1 MTKSDLLNSIT
12 MKLKNHF
19 LINIVIGILV
29 FNLSFILPVKA
40 QLPFLPQ
47 INLRTFNL
55 NQNPDNAIAS
65 ACVRLDG
72 NCLFKI
78 TDRQVSLPLRISQ
91 TEQIIEDIRD
101 IYLRNPNARLDTRTQ
116 KEGNFQNIYISVGDK
131 EMLVL
136 SLSDRDVTYGGIQLN
151 YQAEQKAA
159 AIKAGLEKAKLE
171 RQQPYLINQAKIAA
185 SILVVSILSN
195 FLLSRWQKRYQ
206 QAKQN
211 LSVETNS
218 VSLPVST
225 QQEKKHSFNVKEV
238 QLRIFQLLKIGI
250 WLGALLLILGLFPY
264 TRATQLWSITILRI
278 PLRLFIIIWVTYI
291 LIRLSYAL
299 IAKLNS
305 TFTNTY
311 VLSREANRRIQLRV
325 TTISYLLR
333 GIVATIWSGV
343 AILAALMVIGIDVAP
358 LLAGAGILGLAFS
371 FASQNLIK
379 DALNGFFIIIEDQY
393 AVGDVITVG
402 AVSGSVERLNLRI
415 TQLRDAEGRLITI
428 PNSSIQTVAN
438 HSNGWSRS
446 DIKIPI
452 AYSSDIDKA
461 IKIIQEVGEIISQE
475 AFWTENILEAP
486 QVLGVEDFA
495 DRGLVIRVWIKTE
508 PLKQWDVSREFRLR
522 VKKALEAAN
531 IPLPIPQQ
539 QIWINRS
546 SE

>member
-1 MTKSDLLNSIT
+1 
-12 MKLKNHF
+12 MKLKKKL
-19 LINIVIGILV
+19 LIGIVIGILA

-55 NQNPDNAIAS
+55 NQNPDNIIAS

-72 NCLFKI
+72 NCLFRI

-91 TEQIIEDIRD
+91 TEQRIEDIRD
-101 IYLRNPNARLDTRTQ
+101 IYLRNPNAKLDTRTQ
-116 KEGNFQNIYISVGDK
+116 KEGNFQNIYISVGDR

-136 SLSDRDVTYGGIQLN
+136 SLTDRDVNYGGIQLN
-151 YQAEQKAA
+151 YQAEQKAEQ
-159 AIKAGLEKAKLE
+159 IKAGLEKAKLE

-211 LSVETNS
+211 LSIETNS

-225 QQEKKHSFNVKEV
+225 QQEKKHSFSVKEV

-264 TRATQLWSITILRI
+264 TRATQLWTITVLRI
-278 PLRLFIIIWVTYI
+278 PLRLFIIAWATYI

-333 GIVATIWSGV
+333 GIVATIWSSVG
-343 AILAALMVIGIDVAP
+343 ILAALMVIGIDVAP

-402 AVSGSVERLNLRI
+402 AVSGLVERLNLRI

-475 AFWTENILEAP
+475 AIWAENILEVP

-495 DRGLVIRVWIKTE
+495 DRGLVIRIWIKTE
-508 PLKQWDVSREFRLR
+508 PLKQWEVSREFRLR
-522 VKKALEAAN
+522 VKKALEAAS